1 MQYLQAAS
9 RRSLADAR
17 ERLDSDLDGLDEA
30 AATTLAAELFAA
42 SDLLAAEPTLRKHL
56 GDPAVAPE
64 DRAGL
69 LRSLVG
75 SRLGAPTLRVL
86 EAVVGARWSQPRD
99 LVDAVET
106 LGQLAEL
113 AVAQQQDAI
122 EEVEDELFRVGRL
135 LDREPR
141 LRALL
146 GDSTVA
152 AEKRVE
158 LLDSVIADKVH
169 PVTGRL
175 LTRAVEAPRGL
186 PLDRAAE
193 ALAELAAARRERS
206 VARVRTPVGLTDEQR
221 DRLEAALARIY
232 GRPIS
237 LQVELD
243 EDLIGGLVV
252 QVGDEV
258 IDGSIAGRLVAAEQH
273 LPH

>member
-9 RRSLADAR
+9 RRALAEAR
-17 ERLDSDLDGLDEA
+17 DRLNGDLDGVDEA
-30 AATTLAAELFAA
+30 AAGTLAGELFAA
-42 SDLLAAEPTLRKHL
+42 SDLLGREQTLRKHL
-56 GDPAVAPE
+56 ADPAATAE
-64 DRAGL
+64 DRVRL
-69 LRSLVG
+69 LHSVVG
-75 SRLGAPTLRVL
+75 SQLGAPTLRVL
-86 EAVVGARWSQPRD
+86 DGVVGARWSQPRD

-113 AVAQQQDAI
+113 TVAQKQGAI

-135 LDREPR
+135 VDREPR
-141 LRALL
+141 LRTLL
-146 GDSTVA
+146 GDPTVPA
-152 AEKRVE
+152 DKRVE
-158 LLDSVIADKVH
+158 LLGSVVSGKVH
-169 PVTGRL
+169 PVTERL
-175 LTRAVEAPRGL
+175 LVRAVEAPRGF

-206 VARVRTPVGLTDEQR
+206 VARVRTPVGLTDGQR
-221 DRLEAALARIY
+221 DRLETALARIY
-232 GRPIS
+232 GRPVS